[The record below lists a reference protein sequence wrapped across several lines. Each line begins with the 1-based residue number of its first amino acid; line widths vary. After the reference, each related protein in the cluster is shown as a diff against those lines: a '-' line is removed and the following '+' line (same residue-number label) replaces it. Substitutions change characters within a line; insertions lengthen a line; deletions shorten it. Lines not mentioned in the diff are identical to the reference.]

1 VARVLVVDD
10 EKSLRLTLSAF
21 LTDAG
26 HEVIVAED
34 SESAYAIFSGG
45 EIDVVLTDIIMQQSS
60 GVELLKRIRKFAA
73 RVPVILMTGE
83 PSLETAAAAVREH
96 AFDYLTKPIS
106 KDDIVAVVAS
116 ATLEKDREDAVGYLH
131 ERNMR
136 DRKKLEETV
145 EDQSA
150 ELITSEELLFDQM
163 EATSESEDRYE
174 KLLDIVGDAVLLID
188 AETKRII
195 NVNAAA
201 LAMYGYS
208 IDEFVG
214 LNHSAITD
222 EPEKSR
228 DSFEKAIAEEGAVTI
243 PVRYHRRADGEIFP
257 VEITGTNV
265 NLSGKQMFCGVIRDI
280 SERKRIEEEIHEQQK
295 LIDTVLNAQ
304 VDTFFL
310 FEPVTGKAIR
320 WNRAFSRI
328 SGYTDEEIASMK
340 APDSYYSAE
349 DEDLQKAYAF
359 IHQVKEEG
367 EGTIELSLIRK
378 DGRRV
383 PTEYVVSVV
392 NDNASKPKYFISIGR
407 DISTRRNP

>member
-21 LTDAG
+21 LTDAE

-60 GVELLKRIRKFAA
+60 GVELLKRIRKLSP
-73 RVPVILMTGE
+73 RVPVVLMTGE

-106 KDDIVAVVAS
+106 KNDIVAVVAS
-116 ATLEKDREDAVGYLH
+116 ATLEKEREDAVGYLH
-131 ERNMR
+131 DRNML
-136 DRKKLEETV
+136 DRKKLEDTV

-150 ELITSEELLFDQM
+150 ELVTSEELLLDQM

-208 IDEFVG
+208 RDEFVG

-228 DSFEKAIAEEGAVTI
+228 DSFEKAIAEEGAVAI
-243 PVRYHRRADGEIFP
+243 SVRYHRRADGEVFP

-280 SERKRIEEEIHEQQK
+280 SERKRVEEEIHEQQK
-295 LIDTVLNAQ
+295 LIDAVLNAQ
-304 VDTFFL
+304 MDTFFL

-340 APDSYYSAE
+340 APDSYYST
-349 DEDLQKAYAF
+349 EDLQKAYAF
-359 IHQVKEEG
+359 IQQVKEEG

-378 DGRRV
+378 DGRKV

-392 NDNASKPKYFISIGR
+392 NDDACKPKYFISIGR
-407 DISTRRNP
+407 DISRRRNP